1 MQAASHEA
9 IQTSGL
15 RGGLVVC
22 GFVGGVMYIKAM
34 GNNKETKTEMLFFLL
49 MIIVSAKA
57 SWLKGTRV
65 PKFIDAV
72 SLGFVS
78 L

>member
-1 MQAASHEA
+1 
-9 IQTSGL
+9 
-15 RGGLVVC
+15 
-22 GFVGGVMYIKAM
+22 MYIKAM
-34 GNNKETKTEMLFFLL
+34 GNNKETKNEMLFFLL

-72 SLGFVS
+72 SLGLVS